1 MATQAIYAM
10 KQAELYTICFMAW
23 DSCLVH
29 LTDFTAFSAGYT
41 APAITARKA
50 QITAAKALPDY
61 QARNSTAEIMRV
73 QLIETNTA
81 ACDLWQKL
89 KRYISYAFPS
99 NQWQIQWDAA
109 GMNYYLNASN
119 LNWDSTEQLMNAGKA
134 FITANSAALLLNN
147 NMPATFSANFTAT
160 TTTFTTKH
168 QVYLQER
175 EDVRIDTQAKVLANN
190 QIYTNLI
197 AMLAD
202 GKLIYQN
209 DPAVKNEFTLTTLM
223 SIVSNS
229 GLSGVKGTVADSVSR
244 APLAGVTI
252 TIIELNLNTT
262 TDVNGF
268 YTIDAPSGSY
278 TLEASGVGI
287 TTPITVSF
295 TIATGV
301 QTTVNVDVI

>member
-1 MATQAIYAM
+1 MATQALYAM
-10 KQAELYTICFMAW
+10 KQAELYTICLMAW
-23 DSCLVH
+23 DSCSAH

-41 APAITARKA
+41 APAITGRKA
-50 QITAAKALPDY
+50 QVLAAKALPDY

-73 QLIETNTA
+73 QLIDTNKA
-81 ACDLWQKL
+81 SCDLWQKL

-99 NQWQIQWDAA
+99 SQWQIQWDAA

-147 NMPATFSANFTAT
+147 NMPAGFAATFTTAT
-160 TTTFTTKH
+160 TTFTARH
-168 QVYLQER
+168 QAYLQER
-175 EDVRIDTQAKVLANN
+175 EDVRIDTQTKIVANN
-190 QIYTNLI
+190 QIYSNLI

-202 GKLIYQN
+202 GKIIYEN

-229 GLSGVKGTVADSVSR
+229 GLSGVKGTVADAVSR
-244 APLAGVTI
+244 NPKAGATV
-252 TIIELNLNTT
+252 TIIELNLTTT

-268 YTIDAPSGSY
+268 YQIDAPSGSY
-278 TLEASGVGI
+278 TLEVSGLGI
-287 TTPITVSF
+287 VTPVTTSF
-295 TIATGV
+295 VIAVGV
-301 QTTVNVDVI
+301 QTTVNVDII

>member
-10 KQAELYTICFMAW
+10 KQAELYTICLMAW
-23 DSCLVH
+23 DSCTAH

-41 APAITARKA
+41 SASVLARKA
-50 QITAAKALPDY
+50 QIASAKALPDY
-61 QARNSTAEIMRV
+61 QARNSQAETLRV
-73 QLIETNTA
+73 GLLTVNDS
-81 ACDLWQKL
+81 CCSLWQKL
-89 KRYISYAFPS
+89 KRYITYAYAS
-99 NQWQIQWDAA
+99 NLWQINYDAA
-109 GMNYYLNASN
+109 GMEYYATASN
-119 LNWDSTEQLMNAGKA
+119 YNWDSTEQLMNAGKA
-134 FITANSAALLLNN
+134 FITANSAALLANA
-147 NMPATFSANFTAT
+147 NMPATFSATFSAAT
-160 TTTFTTKH
+160 LDFTTKH
-168 QVYLQER
+168 QAYLQER
-175 EDVRIDTQAKVLANN
+175 EDVRIDTQTKVLANN
-190 QIYTNLI
+190 QIYTNLV

-202 GKLIYQN
+202 GKLIYDTN
-209 DPAVKNEFTLTTLM
+209 PAIRNEFTLTTLM